1 MTLPMD
7 LIFEFLT
14 FFFLVAVT
22 LAISNIVE
30 RFSSQRRRLGQPTS
44 AGSLSAQS
52 LLKSRKISNPFLL
65 WVQSS
70 TSIGDSKERQKLA
83 RELASAGFARPTA
96 PIWYVIIRFSLAI
109 GLPLGFLLSR
119 SLFAEQ
125 MDESGLIFWTL
136 ALCGFGLLAPSSFIS
151 RRANQRREELER
163 EFPDA
168 LDLMVVCVEAGLS
181 LNAAFVRVGQEMKE
195 SHPRI
200 AEEFAHVSEELR
212 AGRGLTD
219 TLRAMGDRSDVN
231 GVKSFA
237 ALVIQTEALGVSI
250 GQTLRTYSIEMRET
264 RFLKAEEK
272 AMRVPVLMTIPLV
285 TCILPVVVT
294 AVMLPAAIDVI
305 RNVIPALLG
314 HNG

>member
-1 MTLPMD
+1 MILPVD
-7 LIFEFLT
+7 LIFEILT

-22 LAISNIVE
+22 LAVSNIIE
-30 RFSSQRRRLGQPTS
+30 HFSSQRRRLGQPTS

-70 TSIGDSKERQKLA
+70 TSIRRRHRSCSPKSYRQ
-83 RELASAGFARPTA
+83 LASAGFARPAA

-119 SLFAEQ
+119 GLFAEQ
-125 MDESGLIFWTL
+125 MDESVLIFWTL

-195 SHPRI
+195 SHS
-200 AEEFAHVSEELR
+200 AHRRRVCARFSRNFEPDG
-212 AGRGLTD
+212 A
-219 TLRAMGDRSDVN
+219 
-231 GVKSFA
+231 
-237 ALVIQTEALGVSI
+237 
-250 GQTLRTYSIEMRET
+250 LRTR
-264 RFLKAEEK
+264 
-272 AMRVPVLMTIPLV
+272 
-285 TCILPVVVT
+285 
-294 AVMLPAAIDVI
+294 
-305 RNVIPALLG
+305 
-314 HNG
+314 